1 MRRTSFGPRAL
12 GRHDLG
18 SLQDMSVEEVVEE
31 FDVTPELI
39 EAVLGLVAQSLQFSV
54 SARARF
60 ALSPAFR

>member
-1 MRRTSFGPRAL
+1 
-12 GRHDLG
+12 
-18 SLQDMSVEEVVEE
+18 MSVEEVVEE